1 MEKHTKQAESRV
13 KIGLKRVIAFILV
26 TRTKIRKS
34 FESRNSLTHLFAR
47 RGATIFNCIY
57 IYLNKYMHI
66 YVFCMQKSYTLQI
79 TVYEKAN

>member
-34 FESRNSLTHLFAR
+34 FELCNTLSTCL
-47 RGATIFNCIY
+47 RGAAQLFIFTYAIAWHGLCIY
-57 IYLNKYMHI
+57 IH
-66 YVFCMQKSYTLQI
+66 
-79 TVYEKAN
+79 

>member
-34 FESRNSLTHLFAR
+34 FETRNSLTHLFAR
-47 RGATIFNCIY
+47 RGATIYFHVWIY
-57 IYLNKYMHI
+57 M
-66 YVFCMQKSYTLQI
+66 V
-79 TVYEKAN
+79 